1 VERYHGAPVRR
12 CRAIAIKQGT
22 YQPLG
27 RAHPQNIASSASACS
42 AAADN
47 RRVPIPEPVRR
58 SAEEYVDLFDN
69 GDSEG
74 WIPIACNLSPGAHTV
89 VVEVLGT
96 SNGASG
102 NPRIDIDAFV
112 VLN

>member
-1 VERYHGAPVRR
+1 MRRAVALVTTRGARGQLQISVD
-12 CRAIAIKQGT
+12 G
-22 YQPLG
+22 G
-27 RAHPQNIASSASACS
+27 RQ
-42 AAADN
+42 
-47 RRVPIPEPVRR
+47 
-58 SAEEYVDLFDN
+58 EYVDLFDN

-74 WIPIACNLSPGAHTV
+74 WIPIAYNLSPGAHTV